1 MKSFSVIR
9 THRSPYHAENF
20 EQIERHRLGRIP
32 GISFCELNQV
42 NPEQEVILITN
53 THTLLRELPGNL
65 LNKTRLI
72 IHSNS
77 GYDQFAQDSQLIK
90 NIPIVV
96 GHTIR
101 AQAVAE
107 YGLNCIMTG
116 LAELPQHLAWNKSRN
131 WERPLIR
138 DQKVLVFGAG
148 HIGKIVI
155 GALRALGA
163 EVKVVDP
170 FVPGNLK
177 SWEDTDLA
185 QYRIVIACCGLNS
198 TSRHLFNEAFFEKAH
213 SELIFINGAR
223 GKLVKESALREFL
236 LTHPKAQA
244 FLDVFEKEPF
254 DESWHSFPQ
263 VWKTSHIAGV
273 YSELDEAIIQFEE
286 KTLRDFITLDEQSF
300 QARYKDELL
309 QNKWIQG
316 ELI

>member
-1 MKSFSVIR
+1 MKSYSVIR
-9 THRSPYHAENF
+9 THRSPYHADNF
-20 EQIERHRLGRIP
+20 EQIERDRLEKIP
-32 GISFCELNQV
+32 GVNFTEL
-42 NPEQEVILITN
+42 EKTDSAKEVVLITN
-53 THTLLRELPGNL
+53 THTVLRDLPKALLK
-65 LNKTRLI
+65 KTKLI

-77 GYDQFAQDSQLIK
+77 GYDHFAQDAKILK
-90 NIPIVV
+90 TIPLVV

-107 YGLNCIMTG
+107 YSLNCLFTG
-116 LAELPQHLAWNKSRN
+116 LAELPQHLIWNKSRN
-131 WERPLIR
+131 WDRPLIR
-138 DQKVLVFGAG
+138 DQKILVFGCG

-155 GALRALGA
+155 AVLKTLGA
-163 EVKVVDP
+163 KVQVVDP
-170 FVPGNLK
+170 FVSGHLK
-177 SWEDTDLA
+177 SWKDTDLSETRA
-185 QYRIVIACCGLNS
+185 VIVCCGLNS
-198 TSRHLFNEAFFEKAH
+198 TSHHIFNEAFFEKAH
-213 SELIFINGAR
+213 PELIFINGAR

-273 YSELDEAIIQFEE
+273 YTELDEAIIQFEE
-286 KTLRDFITLDEQSF
+286 KSLKDFLTMDEASF
-300 QARYKDELL
+300 LSRYRGELL